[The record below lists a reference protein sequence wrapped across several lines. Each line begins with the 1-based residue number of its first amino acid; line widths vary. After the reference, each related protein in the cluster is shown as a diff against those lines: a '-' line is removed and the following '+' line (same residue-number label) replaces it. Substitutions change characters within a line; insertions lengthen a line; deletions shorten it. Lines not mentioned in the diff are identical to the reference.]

1 MPLCGRDLAA
11 ALGLGDE
18 ILQEHHLSFYVL
30 GVENLAWMFEYQFSF
45 VKMRRRDVHIRKV
58 AGAAGVSALGL
69 LFLALHITRAEHL
82 EYPHMLTVIDHVIIQ
97 ACISESSKA

>member
-1 MPLCGRDLAA
+1 MYIALTRRPLCVDRSFTNVHNRIVCFENTMPLCGRALAA

-30 GVENLAWMFEYQFSF
+30 GVENLAWVFEYQFSF
-45 VKMRRRDVHIRKV
+45 VKMRRRDVQIRKV

-69 LFLALHITRAEHL
+69 LFLAL
-82 EYPHMLTVIDHVIIQ
+82 
-97 ACISESSKA
+97 